1 VAPPARRPA
10 EPHQAGGLCGD
21 AVRCHELLLLADRAH
36 EAERV
41 LAEAEQSQQRDR
53 QQSGACAERHPRALA
68 SPRWR
73 EHEERQQQTCGDLDA
88 DAGRQRSCAGAPV
101 RIRSRGQRQCRG
113 QRQQQQRVV
122 VRSADRQHE
131 QHRVQPHEC
140 RGPAP
145 RVSEPT
151 RRPRDQRHRRKAR
164 EDCDHLERPQSA
176 RKSQGDQCVA
186 EQREQR
192 AVGRVLKRPADEV
205 EHVVGGR
212 FGGNVRIGVEAVQDP
227 QSRERQIA
235 EDVL

>member
-10 EPHQAGGLCGD
+10 EPHQAGGLRGD
-21 AVRCHELLLLADRAH
+21 AVRRHQLLLLADRAH

-41 LAEAEQSQQRDR
+41 RAEAEQPHQRDR
-53 QQSGACAERHPRALA
+53 QQSSACPERDPRALA

-73 EHEERQQQTCGDLDA
+73 EHEERQHQTRGDLDA
-88 DAGRQRSCAGAPV
+88 DAGRQRSCAGAPA
-101 RIRSRGQRQCRG
+101 RIRSRGQRQCQS

-131 QHRVQPHEC
+131 QHRVQPHKC

-151 RRPRDQRHRRKAR
+151 RRPRDQRHRGEAR
-164 EDCDHLERPQSA
+164 EDRDHLERPQSA
-176 RKSQGDQCVA
+176 RKSERDQRVA
-186 EQREQR
+186 QKREQR
-192 AVGRVLKRPADEV
+192 AVGGVLKRPADEV
-205 EHVVGGR
+205 EHLVGGR
-212 FGGNVRIGVEAVQDP
+212 FGGHVRIRVEAVQDP
-227 QSRERQIA
+227 QPRERQIA